1 MPLPHRIL
9 VVDDNDALREN
20 VSEALELEGYEVE
33 AVGTGHLALE
43 ALARGRLPG
52 VVLIDMMMP
61 GMSGPELVAR
71 LRSDPRLA
79 GLMVVLVS
87 GQVPPPGD
95 LAVDAVLGKPFGVA
109 DLLRV
114 VERLL
119 PPAPRPGARS

>member
-87 GQVPPPGD
+87 GLVPPPGA

-119 PPAPRPGARS
+119 PHAPRPGARS